1 MSKNPLERLEALLVE
16 LDLTTLAREL
26 ANLLRAAEE
35 AKPAFSEFLRQAL
48 EIEASARHARKIQR
62 RLRWSRIG
70 AVMPLNDFDFA
81 SRPQLSAAVVKELA
95 TCRFVEE
102 RRNVILVGKPS
113 TGKTS
118 IAKILGQAACERG
131 LSVYYVTMVDMLAS
145 LHAARADGTYR
156 KTLRRVVMPQ
166 LLLVDD
172 AGFAALDRESTNELF
187 RVVCERYR
195 QRSMVV
201 VTNLPFRRWGEFL
214 SSPEQA
220 VAIADRLIDGATI
233 LRFGGPPFRKP
244 RDIHGAPL
252 DGE

>member
-1 MSKNPLERLEALLVE
+1 MSKDPLARLQTLLVE
-16 LDLTTLAREL
+16 LNLTTLAVEL
-26 ANLLRAAEE
+26 ANVLRSAEE
-35 AKPAFSEFLRQAL
+35 AKPAFSEFLHQAL
-48 EIEASARHARKIQR
+48 EIEASARHGRKIQR

-70 AVMPLNDFDFA
+70 QAMLLKDFDFA
-81 SRPQLSAAVVKELA
+81 SRPQLSAAVVKELS

-118 IAKILGQAACERG
+118 ICKILGQAACERG
-131 LSVYYVTMVDMLAS
+131 MSVYYVTMAEMLSS
-145 LHAARADGTYR
+145 LHASRADGTYR
-156 KTLRRVVMPQ
+156 KTLRRVVSPQ

-172 AGFAALDRESTNELF
+172 AGFANLDRELSNELF
-187 RVVCERYR
+187 RVVCERYH
-195 QRSMVV
+195 QRSTVV

>member
-1 MSKNPLERLEALLVE
+1 MSKNPLERLEELLVD
-16 LDLTTLAREL
+16 LDLTTLAREMGS
-26 ANLLRAAEE
+26 LLRGAEE
-35 AKPAFSEFLRQAL
+35 TKPAFSEFLRQAL

-70 AVMPLNDFDFA
+70 AVMQLKDFDFA
-81 SRPQLSAAVVKELA
+81 SRPQLSAAVVKELS
-95 TCRFVEE
+95 TCRFIEE

-118 IAKILGQAACERG
+118 IAKILAQAACERG
-131 LSVYYVTMVDMLAS
+131 MPVYYVTMTDMLAS

-156 KTLRRVVMPQ
+156 KTLRRVVTPQ
-166 LLLVDD
+166 LLVIDD
-172 AGFAALDRESTNELF
+172 AGFAALDREMTNELF

-195 QRSMVV
+195 QRSTVV

>member
-26 ANLLRAAEE
+26 ANVLRGAEE

-70 AVMPLNDFDFA
+70 TVMPLKDFDFA
-81 SRPQLSAAVVKELA
+81 SRPQLSAAVVKELS

-118 IAKILGQAACERG
+118 IAKILAQAACERG
-131 LSVYYVTMVDMLAS
+131 MPVYYITMVDMLAS

-156 KTLRRVVMPQ
+156 KTLRRVATPQ
-166 LLLVDD
+166 LLVIDD
-172 AGFAALDRESTNELF
+172 AGFAALDREATNELF

-195 QRSMVV
+195 QRSTVV

-220 VAIADRLIDGATI
+220 VAIADRLIDQATI

>member
-1 MSKNPLERLEALLVE
+1 MSKNPHERLESLLVE
-16 LDLTTLAREL
+16 LNLTTLAAEL
-26 ANLLRAAEE
+26 ANVLRQAEE

-48 EIEASARHARKIQR
+48 DIEASARHARKIQR

-70 AVMPLNDFDFA
+70 AVLPLKDFDFA

-102 RRNVILVGKPS
+102 RRNIILVGKPS

-118 IAKILGQAACERG
+118 IAKIFGQAACELG
-131 LSVYYVTMVDMLAS
+131 LSVYYVTMADMLGS

-156 KTLRRVVMPQ
+156 KTLRRVVTPQ

-172 AGFAALDRESTNELF
+172 AGFAALDRELTNELF
-187 RVVCERYR
+187 RVVCERYH
-195 QRSMVV
+195 QRSTVV

-244 RDIHGAPL
+244 RDIYGAPL

>member
-1 MSKNPLERLEALLVE
+1 MSKDPLARLQTLLVE
-16 LDLTTLAREL
+16 LNLTTLAAEL
-26 ANLLRAAEE
+26 ANVLRRAEE
-35 AKPAFSEFLRQAL
+35 AKPAFSEFFHQAL
-48 EIEASARHARKIQR
+48 EIEASARHGRKIQR

-70 AVMPLNDFDFA
+70 QAMLLKDFDFA
-81 SRPQLSAAVVKELA
+81 SRPQLSAAVVKELS

-118 IAKILGQAACERG
+118 ICKILGQAACERG
-131 LSVYYVTMVDMLAS
+131 MSVYYVTMAEMLSS
-145 LHAARADGTYR
+145 LHASRADGTYR
-156 KTLRRVVMPQ
+156 KTLRRVVSPQ

-172 AGFAALDRESTNELF
+172 AGFANLDRELSNELF
-187 RVVCERYR
+187 RVVCERYH
-195 QRSMVV
+195 QRSTVV

>member
-35 AKPAFSEFLRQAL
+35 TKPAFSEFLRQAL

-70 AVMPLNDFDFA
+70 AVMPLKDFDFA
-81 SRPQLSAAVVKELA
+81 SRPQLSAAVVKELS

-118 IAKILGQAACERG
+118 IAKILAQAACERG
-131 LSVYYVTMVDMLAS
+131 MPVYYVTMVDMLAS

-156 KTLRRVVMPQ
+156 KTLRRVVTPQ
-166 LLLVDD
+166 LLVVDD
-172 AGFAALDRESTNELF
+172 AGFAALDREATNELF

-195 QRSMVV
+195 QRSMIV

-244 RDIHGAPL
+244 RDIYGAPL

>member
-70 AVMPLNDFDFA
+70 AVMPLKDFDFA
-81 SRPQLSAAVVKELA
+81 SRPQLSAAVVKELS
-95 TCRFVEE
+95 TCRFVEK

>member
-26 ANLLRAAEE
+26 ANVLRGAEE

-70 AVMPLNDFDFA
+70 TVMPLKDFDFA
-81 SRPQLSAAVVKELA
+81 SRPQLSAAVVKELS

-118 IAKILGQAACERG
+118 IAKILAQAACERG
-131 LSVYYVTMVDMLAS
+131 MPVYYITMVDMLAS

-156 KTLRRVVMPQ
+156 KTLRRVATPQ
-166 LLLVDD
+166 LLVIDD
-172 AGFAALDRESTNELF
+172 AGFAAFDREATNELF

-195 QRSMVV
+195 QRSTVV

-220 VAIADRLIDGATI
+220 VAIADRLIDQATI

>member
-1 MSKNPLERLEALLVE
+1 MSKNPLERLETLLVE

-26 ANLLRAAEE
+26 AALLRAAEE
-35 AKPAFSEFLRQAL
+35 SRPAFSEFLRQAL

-70 AVMPLNDFDFA
+70 AVLALQDFDFA
-81 SRPQLSAAVVKELA
+81 SRPQLSAAVVKELS

-131 LSVYYVTMVDMLAS
+131 FSVYYVTMADMLAS

-156 KTLRRVVMPQ
+156 KTLRRVVAPQ

-172 AGFAALDRESTNELF
+172 AGFAALDRDETNELF

-195 QRSMVV
+195 QRSTVV

-214 SSPEQA
+214 ASPEQA